1 MFSVLEG
8 SKNNILAVEISGG
21 YTKNDVDELKKIFEA
36 VLAKGQ
42 TKVNFL
48 VKIDRMSIRESEFG
62 AFVEDARYALSHIK
76 EIGLIAVVG
85 KSDVQKFLTKV
96 DNLVFGSPEKGRIEK
111 YFDVADLQ
119 SAWDFVKGQ
128 AD

>member
-1 MFSVLEG
+1 MFAVLEG

-21 YTKNDVDELKKIFEA
+21 YTKSDVEAFKKAFEA

-42 TKVNFL
+42 TKVNCL
-48 VKIDRMSIRESEFG
+48 VKIDQMSVKESEFG
-62 AFVEDARYALSHIK
+62 AFVEDARYGLSHIK

-96 DNLVFGSPEKGRIEK
+96 DNMVFGSAEKGRVEK
-111 YFDVADLQ
+111 YFDTSELQ
-119 SAWDFVKGQ
+119 QAWDFVKGQ
-128 AD
+128 